1 MVEKRSRLGQRIRM
15 ERRCAGLTQQQL
27 GERIGLTNCPAQRI
41 GQWESGY
48 RVPDPARLE
57 QIERALSLTEGTL
70 AALREPYQS

>member
-1 MVEKRSRLGQRIRM
+1 MVENRSRLGQRIRM

-27 GERIGLTNCPAQRI
+27 GERVGLTSCPAQRI

-70 AALREPYQS
+70 TALREPDQS

>member
-1 MVEKRSRLGQRIRM
+1 MDRFTQNL
-15 ERRCAGLTQQQL
+15 RRARKAAGLTQQQL